1 MSGDFGRDSIISADP
16 EVVSCELEGGA
27 ALLDL
32 RSSTYFSL
40 NPIGADIWGMLA
52 DPASVDAIHGQLT
65 ERYEVDP
72 HRCYADLVALLRQM
86 AEAGLIKV
94 DDARSN

>member
-1 MSGDFGRDSIISADP
+1 MGSDLERTSSITADAD
-16 EVVSCELEGGA
+16 VVSCELEGGA

-40 NPIGADIWGMLA
+40 NPIGAEIWQML
-52 DPASVDAIHGQLT
+52 DGPSTVENIHGKLID
-65 ERYEVDP
+65 RYEVDADQ
-72 HRCYADLVALLRQM
+72 CYADLVALLRQM

-94 DDARSN
+94 DNALPN